1 MRRRDVRRWVFFLD
15 RAAEYDPDSLVRLL
29 PEPAFHKATGVLGMI
44 SRSPNLR
51 ILYDDEAKAELDR
64 FSALKGARE
73 EGEAI
78 GRAEG
83 HVEGLEQGTLVGKI
97 TLLEQLLGLPET
109 ETADLARRS
118 LAELQQTVQDLQQ
131 RLSER

>member
-78 GRAEG
+78 GHA
-83 HVEGLEQGTLVGKI
+83 EGLEQGTLVGKI